1 MSTRLFIAGL
11 FALLLCLPLSV
22 SAQAP
27 VAGPLKDVKEFD
39 LTASRFTFTPNRIV
53 VSQGDTVRIRIHS
66 ADIKHG
72 FAIEAFSVKQVVPT
86 GGQPVTVEFVASQ
99 PGTFK
104 FSCSE
109 YCGTGHE
116 GMGGEL
122 VVQAASGGQAAA
134 PAEIDEDERINLA
147 QPDFTIVN
155 LPTTLR
161 LPNHKGAFR
170 VTHRFSRP
178 LGAGDFSDLVSD
190 AFGFDSGSR
199 IALELRFGLMRGTQ
213 AGVYRSNDKTIQ
225 FFGLQEIARQRD
237 ANGGSLPIGLAAFLS
252 IEGQKNFH
260 ENYSPAIGLVVSRTI
275 GTRGALY
282 AEPMF
287 VGNTNLRPDSTGEDN
302 NTVIVGL
309 GARIRMSE
317 HVYLVGEVS
326 PRVAGF
332 RPKFRVTQVTPPPF
346 EPSFVPPG
354 AKPGHPLASF
364 GIERRVG
371 GHMFQ
376 INFSNRP
383 WGSPAQIARGGFD
396 TNDWFIGFNISRK
409 FY

>member
-1 MSTRLFIAGL
+1 LFIAGL
-11 FALLLCLPLSV
+11 FALFLSLPASV
-22 SAQAP
+22 AAQIPA
-27 VAGPLKDVKEFD
+27 AGSVKEFD

-53 VSQGDTVRIRIHS
+53 VNQGDTVRIRIHS
-66 ADIKHG
+66 ADVKHG
-72 FAIEAFSVKQVVPT
+72 FAIKEFKIEQIVPS
-86 GGQPVTVEFVASQ
+86 GGETVTVEFVASQ
-99 PGTFK
+99 PGTFR
-104 FSCSE
+104 FACSE

-116 GMGGEL
+116 GMNGAL
-122 VVQAASGGQAAA
+122 VVQAAGA
-134 PAEIDEDERINLA
+134 PSTAPVEIDEDEKINLA

-225 FFGLQEIARQRD
+225 FFGLQDIVQQRSN
-237 ANGGSLPIGLAAFLS
+237 AGGSSPVGLAAFLS

-260 ENYSPAIGLVVSRTI
+260 DNYSPAIGLVVSRTI

-282 AEPMF
+282 VEPMF
-287 VGNTNLRPDSTGEDN
+287 VGNTNLRPGSTGEDN
-302 NTVIVGL
+302 NTAIVGL
-309 GARIRMSE
+309 GARIRISE

-332 RPKFRVTQVTPPPF
+332 RPEFRVTPVTPPPF
-346 EPSFVPPG
+346 EPPFVPPG
-354 AKPGHPLASF
+354 ARPGHPLASF

-396 TNDWFIGFNISRK
+396 TDDWFIGFNISRK

>member
-11 FALLLCLPLSV
+11 LALFLCFPLSV

-27 VAGPLKDVKEFD
+27 AAGAVKEFD
-39 LTASRFTFTPNRIV
+39 LTASRFRFTPNRIV
-53 VSQGDTVRIRIHS
+53 VNQGDTVRIRVHS
-66 ADIKHG
+66 ADVKHG
-72 FAIEAFSVKQVVPT
+72 FAIEPFNVKEIVPS
-86 GGQPVTVEFVASQ
+86 GGETVTIEFVASQ
-99 PGTFK
+99 AGTFK
-104 FSCSE
+104 FACSE

-116 GMGGEL
+116 GMNGVL
-122 VVQAASGGQAAA
+122 VVQGAGQPA
-134 PAEIDEDERINLA
+134 AEIDEDEKINLA

-161 LPNHKGAFR
+161 LPRYKSAFR

-178 LGAGDFSDLVSD
+178 LGAGDFSDLLSD

-225 FFGLQEIARQRD
+225 FFGLQEIVRERGT
-237 ANGGSLPIGLAAFLS
+237 GGGALPIGLTAFLS

-282 AEPMF
+282 VEPMF

-302 NTVIVGL
+302 NTAIVGL
-309 GARIRMSE
+309 GARIRISE

-332 RPKFRVTQVTPPPF
+332 RPEFRVAPVTPPPF
-346 EPSFVPPG
+346 EPPFVPPG
-354 AKPGHPLASF
+354 ARPGHPLASF

-396 TNDWFIGFNISRK
+396 TDDWFIGFNISRK

>member
-1 MSTRLFIAGL
+1 MSTRLFISGCLAL
-11 FALLLCLPLSV
+11 FLSLPQSAA
-22 SAQAP
+22 AQAP
-27 VAGPLKDVKEFD
+27 AAGSVKEFD
-39 LTASRFTFTPNRIV
+39 LTAGRFSFTPNRIV
-53 VSQGDTVRIRIHS
+53 VNQGDTVRIRIHS
-66 ADIKHG
+66 ADVKHG
-72 FAIEAFSVKQVVPT
+72 FAIEAFHVEQVVPS
-86 GGQPVTVEFVASQ
+86 GGEPVTIEFVASQ

-104 FSCSE
+104 FECSE

-116 GMGGEL
+116 GMGGVL
-122 VVQAASGGQAAA
+122 IVQAEGQAAG
-134 PAEIDEDERINLA
+134 PAGDEIDEDEKINLA
-147 QPDFTIVN
+147 QPDFTVVN

-161 LPNHKGAFR
+161 LPSHKGAFR

-178 LGAGDFSDLVSD
+178 LGAGDFGDLASD
-190 AFGFDSGSR
+190 AFGFDSGAR
-199 IALELRFGLMRGTQ
+199 IALELRWGLMRGTQ

-225 FFGLQEIARQRD
+225 FFGLQDLLQEKSGA
-237 ANGGSLPIGLAAFLS
+237 GGSSPVGLAAFLS

-287 VGNTNLRPDSTGEDN
+287 VGNTNLAARPGAEKHT
-302 NTVIVGL
+302 TIVGL
-309 GARIRMSE
+309 GARIRISE

-332 RPKFRVTQVTPPPF
+332 RPRGTGTPPPNV
-346 EPSFVPPG
+346 VPGSDPNVIPG
-354 AKPGHPLASF
+354 LKPGHALGSF

-383 WGSPAQIARGGFD
+383 WGTPAQIARGGFD